1 MKFLVTC
8 TAVLALT
15 TMLSAQSDP
24 SGAMPLEETG
34 AQISAD
40 TSAQSQIQAF
50 LDSKGWTE
58 GENSGKNGPFIVTT
72 GVGTIAAPPN
82 HPSYAAS
89 RPRAFAKA
97 MLAAKSNM
105 SRYLSVSISTAV
117 MSKYQE
123 ANNNTTPTPQEEMAA
138 ALAAMPPDSLIGKA
152 RAYTGAKLDNLLRKE
167 GVSVDV
173 QREAAQA
180 AYAAAAEKA
189 KQLAA
194 TEEFQRSV
202 NSTSTALISGLQAF
216 FTVEGFDPETKQ
228 GEIGV
233 VAIWSPVLAETA
245 ASLTSASVPAAFK
258 KGKKSI
264 KEQIPTDTAIL
275 LSTFGVQQKIDENG
289 NYVLVSYGQSAART
303 SNSRA
308 KNAAYNKARLDAD
321 GQIRSFAGE
330 AVVCSDALSEAE
342 QSLDYN
348 LEGQLPDY
356 NDESSYNEYQQS
368 VGKNLEINGITTI
381 HRWTAVHPVSG
392 QTVYGVVRMWSP
404 VSGMK
409 ARQNKANI
417 ESPAKDGAAGRRSVA
432 PVSPVTAQS
441 GSAANTSTGS
451 PMLNYGSQG
460 DEDAF

>member
-72 GVGTIAAPPN
+72 G
-82 HPSYAAS
+82 
-89 RPRAFAKA
+89 
-97 MLAAKSNM
+97 
-105 SRYLSVSISTAV
+105 SISTAV

-167 GVSVDV
+167 GVSVDA

-202 NSTSTALISGLQAF
+202 TSTSTALISGLQAY

-417 ESPAKDGAAGRRSVA
+417 EASAKDGAAGRRSVA
-432 PVSPVTAQS
+432 PVSSVTAQS

-460 DEDAF
+460 DDDAF